1 MAEKTL
7 LTYRGAAALYFALG
21 LVFMLGDN
29 AAIGVVFFILGI
41 CLIARTNEQ
50 VDDLAENRPLLV
62 WIPFVAILLISL
74 SIVVVTLLFPLI
86 YR

>member
-21 LVFMLGDN
+21 LVFMLGDKT
-29 AAIGVVFFILGI
+29 AIGVVFFILGI
-41 CLIARTNEQ
+41 SLLARTNDH

-74 SIVVVTLLFPLI
+74 SIVGVTLLFPLI
-86 YR
+86 SR